1 MDIQATAAARAARIE
16 VDEGN
21 LIASAAAIETP
32 GCNHALRWKR
42 RVRMDELRVLH
53 AADLHIDSPLRGL
66 VAYEGAPVDAIRAV
80 TRTALRTLVA
90 DAIEREVHLV
100 VIAGDLYDGT
110 WRDYNTGL
118 FVISQLA
125 ELHDAHIPVAVV
137 LGNHDAESQLT
148 RRLRLPPN
156 TTLLSSS
163 KSDTH
168 VYRELDVAVHGQ
180 SYATRAITAD
190 LTLAYPQAD
199 PGLLNIGLLHTCF
212 DGTLGHDPYAPC
224 TLDGLRSKG
233 YDYWALG
240 HVHDF
245 TVVCEDPF
253 IVFPG
258 NLQGRHARETGP
270 KGACLVTF
278 EDRVPTVERLT
289 FDLARWERCRVDVSG
304 ASTFDDCLMRCRED
318 LIGAIG
324 TGADTYAIRVEFHG
338 STAANGVLRSQ
349 SEHLVNEVRAIA
361 LALGGPDTWIE
372 QVIVA
377 TTPPTGRLSLEGD
390 GVAGEIGR
398 VLAEL
403 QSEVS
408 SLTAS
413 DGAKLPALS
422 NLRSQLRATGAPDM
436 GDALND
442 AAISAALED
451 AAELLATL
459 LGGEG
464 QDRAD

>member
-1 MDIQATAAARAARIE
+1 MATFRF
-16 VDEGN
+16 
-21 LIASAAAIETP
+21 
-32 GCNHALRWKR
+32 
-42 RVRMDELRVLH
+42 LH
-53 AADLHIDSPLRGL
+53 CADLHLDSPLRGL
-66 VAYEGAPVDAIRAV
+66 EADPDAPVDKIRGA
-80 TRTALRTLVA
+80 TRDALQNLVNF
-90 DAIEREVHLV
+90 AIEQHVDFV
-100 VIAGDLYDGT
+100 VAAGDLYDGDWQD
-110 WRDYNTGL
+110 WRTGRFL
-118 FVISQLA
+118 LDQIRRLTD
-125 ELHDAHIPVAVV
+125 ENIPFIAIR
-137 LGNHDAESQLT
+137 GNHDAASVITNNLRMPGEAARLLDH
-148 RRLRLPPN
+148 RRPETFRLPD
-156 TTLLSSS
+156 LQ
-163 KSDTH
+163 
-168 VYRELDVAVHGQ
+168 VAIHGQ
-180 SYATRAITAD
+180 SFATRAVTDNIART
-190 LTLAYPQAD
+190 YPPPV
-199 PGLLNIGLLHTCF
+199 PGWFNVGVLHSSV
-212 DGTLGHDPYAPC
+212 GARPLHDNYAPC
-224 TLDGLRSKG
+224 SVDELRSHD

-240 HVHDF
+240 HIHQRRVLA
-245 TVVCEDPF
+245 ERPW